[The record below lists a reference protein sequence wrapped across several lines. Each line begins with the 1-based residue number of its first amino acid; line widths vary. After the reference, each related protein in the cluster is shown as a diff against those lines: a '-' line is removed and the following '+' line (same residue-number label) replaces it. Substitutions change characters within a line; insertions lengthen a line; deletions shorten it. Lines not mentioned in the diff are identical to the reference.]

1 VKRIPRP
8 VIGLLALVVAAAG
21 CGSSASMSDTA
32 SHQLETLVASV
43 RTATVAR
50 DRPRAKRALASLR
63 HSVHSLV
70 VSGDISKSR
79 AAEILDAARLVE
91 THLAPFTTT
100 TTTTTT
106 TTAPTPHDEHHDRP
120 KHHGKDKGDEG

>member
-1 VKRIPRP
+1 M
-8 VIGLLALVVAAAG
+8 IGVLALVVAVAG

-32 SHQLETLVASV
+32 SRQLEVLVASV

-50 DRPRAKRALASLR
+50 DRPRAKHALATLR
-63 HSVHSLV
+63 HSVRSFV

-79 AAEILDAARLVE
+79 AAEILGAVTLVE
-91 THLAPFTTT
+91 ARLAPFTTT

-106 TTAPTPHDEHHDRP
+106 TTVPPPRDEHHDRP
-120 KHHGKDKGDEG
+120 KHHGKDRGPKGDEG

>member
-1 VKRIPRP
+1 MKRIPPP

-21 CGSSASMSDTA
+21 CGSSTSMSDTA
-32 SHQLETLVASV
+32 SHQLETLVATV

-70 VSGDISKSR
+70 VSGDTPFVCCSAKIGSKRCGSG
-79 AAEILDAARLVE
+79 ES
-91 THLAPFTTT
+91 
-100 TTTTTT
+100 
-106 TTAPTPHDEHHDRP
+106 
-120 KHHGKDKGDEG
+120 